1 MKTLEA
7 LYQEVLTSEE
17 LKEAF
22 SVAMTENRTEEFL
35 KANGC
40 EADTEELEA
49 FLKDKQEKQ
58 GELADEELDSVAGG
72 CGPSPEPIILET
84 CPFCLQDA
92 QISRDINYRYGT
104 VSCRCKLCGNGW
116 FEPLSPEDRMNMPED
131 Y

>member
-22 SVAMTENRTEEFL
+22 SEAMTENRTEEFL

-72 CGPSPEPIILET
+72 CRLTGSKASANELAQSLAEEDPEAKFRLVK
-84 CPFCLQDA
+84 CY
-92 QISRDINYRYGT
+92 SVKKN
-104 VSCRCKLCGNGW
+104 K
-116 FEPLSPEDRMNMPED
+116 
-131 Y
+131 

>member
-1 MKTLEA
+1 MKTMEA
-7 LYQEVLTSEE
+7 LYQEILANEELQKSFAEAVQEGSEE
-17 LKEAF
+17 D
-22 SVAMTENRTEEFL
+22 FL

-40 EADTEELEA
+40 ETAKEKPEA
-49 FLKDKQEKQ
+49 FLQEEQQ